1 MSTIGD
7 RIREIRTGKGL
18 TQDQLCEKAHISK
31 GFLSDVEN
39 NKRNIG
45 SQKLLEI
52 ANNLGASIDYLLTG
66 ESSRQCIHHHAPVTI
81 PSDLSKAAEELKLSY
96 SETLELLSAHQS
108 IVARRSNKAKVTLS
122 VADWKKLHET
132 IKGVFG

>member
-1 MSTIGD
+1 LATIGD
-7 RIREIRTGKGL
+7 RIKDIRIKKGM
-18 TQDQLCEKAHISK
+18 TQDQLCENAHISK
-31 GFLSDVEN
+31 GFLSDIEN

-52 ANNLGASIDYLLTG
+52 ANSLGASVDYLLKG
-66 ESSRQCIHHHAPVTI
+66 ESTEYSMNQEVTI

-96 SETLELLSAHQS
+96 SETLELLSAHKS
-108 IVARRSNKAKVTLS
+108 IIARRSNKTRKALTVEE
-122 VADWKKLHET
+122 WKKLHDT

>member
-1 MSTIGD
+1 MATIGD
-7 RIREIRTGKGL
+7 RIKDIRTKKSM
-18 TQDQLCEKAHISK
+18 TQEQLCEKAHISK

-52 ANNLGASIDYLLTG
+52 ANSLGASVDYLLKG
-66 ESSRQCIHHHAPVTI
+66 ESIEYSVNQEVII

-96 SETLELLSAHQS
+96 SETLELLSAHKS
-108 IVARRSNKAKVTLS
+108 IIARRSNKTRKTLA
-122 VADWKKLHET
+122 VEEWKRLYET

>member
-1 MSTIGD
+1 LATIGD
-7 RIREIRTGKGL
+7 RLKDIRTRKGM

-31 GFLSDVEN
+31 GFLSDIEN
-39 NKRNIG
+39 NKRNVG

-52 ANNLGASIDYLLTG
+52 ANALGASIDFLLRG
-66 ESSRQCIHHHAPVTI
+66 ESTEYSMNQEVII

-96 SETLELLSAHQS
+96 SETLELLSAHKS
-108 IVARRSNKAKVTLS
+108 IVARRSHKTKKALTVEE
-122 VADWKKLHET
+122 WKKLHET

>member
-1 MSTIGD
+1 MATIGD
-7 RIREIRTGKGL
+7 RLKDIRTRKGM

-31 GFLSDVEN
+31 GFLSDIEN
-39 NKRNIG
+39 NKRNVG

-52 ANNLGASIDYLLTG
+52 ANALGASIDFLLRG
-66 ESSRQCIHHHAPVTI
+66 ESTEYSMNQEVII

-96 SETLELLSAHQS
+96 SETLELLSAHKS
-108 IVARRSNKAKVTLS
+108 IVARRSHKTKKALTVEE
-122 VADWKKLHET
+122 WKKLHET

>member
-1 MSTIGD
+1 MATIGD
-7 RIREIRTGKGL
+7 RIKDIRTRKGM

-31 GFLSDVEN
+31 GFLSDIEN
-39 NKRNIG
+39 NKRNVG

-52 ANNLGASIDYLLTG
+52 ANVLGASIDFLLRG
-66 ESSRQCIHHHAPVTI
+66 ESTEYSMNQEVII

-96 SETLELLSAHQS
+96 SETLELLSAHKS
-108 IVARRSNKAKVTLS
+108 IVARRSHKTKKTLT
-122 VADWKKLHET
+122 VEEWKKLHET